1 MQAYKY
7 TTYNK
12 EQSDSLPEN
21 ISKKSLVSMV
31 RVASAAVGGFPWP
44 AEPLPVLRSMYQSPD
59 SEPESEFDSQVRGY
73 FITYG
78 HLTSVK
84 Y

>member
-7 TTYNK
+7 ATYNNVL
-12 EQSDSLPEN
+12 SDSLPEN
-21 ISKKSLVSMV
+21 ISKKSLLSMV

-59 SEPESEFDSQVRGY
+59 SEPETRFDSR
-73 FITYG
+73 
-78 HLTSVK
+78 
-84 Y
+84 